1 MNEKICQHNENLYKT
16 KKGNEQYLNAIFEI
30 LIPVTSLLVIF
41 NMGIKFKT
49 TEAHKVY

>member
-30 LIPVTSLLVIF
+30 LITSLLVIF
-41 NMGIKFKT
+41 NMGIRFKT

>member
-30 LIPVTSLLVIF
+30 LITSLHVIF
-41 NMGIKFKT
+41 NMGIGFKT

>member
-30 LIPVTSLLVIF
+30 LITSLLVIF
-41 NMGIKFKT
+41 NM
-49 TEAHKVY
+49 E